1 MEPTVRTAR
10 STTRR
15 TPLAE
20 RQPRTRQSSVH
31 SKASE
36 YVKGASSTPIP
47 HHESLYPENNL
58 SVLTKP
64 QPPSPP
70 PSNKR
75 VIAIAEDDTATNKRD
90 SQISNAS
97 TVSTTKGKRKTHIGP
112 WQLGRTLGKGATG
125 RVRLAKHAFTGQ
137 TAAIKIVS
145 KKSAAMVQS
154 ASMAQMDNDTT
165 LSSNI
170 AGARTMPFGIE
181 REIVIMKLVEH
192 PNIISLYDVWENR
205 GELYLV
211 LEYVQGGELFDYVM
225 RNGALP
231 EPEAVRLLRQ
241 LIGGLSYC
249 HRFNICHRDLKP
261 ENLLL
266 DQDHNIKI
274 ADFGMAALQ
283 PNGQYL
289 TTSCGSPHYAAPEI
303 IKGKQ
308 YRGDVADIWSVG
320 IILYAMLN
328 GFLPFD
334 GGDLPSTLRKVRSG
348 KYYLSP
354 ELSPE
359 ATDLIQAI
367 LQQRPEDR
375 ITMDEIWKHPLLK
388 KYEKVH
394 ASLAA
399 PHKLVGPLP
408 PLTAADC
415 GPQRIRRSEID
426 RELLRNLQILWHGL
440 EEEEVLQRLTSD
452 EPNHEKLFYWALVK
466 FRREQLENYCGDPL
480 QYSASDYHHVKKPA
494 LRLPKATT
502 KTTLHQRRHSQFSIV
517 SDGSIGREVYYKN
530 PAIAA
535 SKTTQGSYDPYRASR
550 TPITHKQKQATT
562 VVVGPPGYSSCA
574 HPLPDASP
582 RHGLQG
588 PPASDVPAM
597 PSLASQDLQKLI
609 QQKRATYSTVS
620 SQSSL
625 ASSQRHR
632 TFRKSTSYRRN
643 VVFQH
648 QRQRSSHTTSASKYS
663 SHRLSLSRTIED
675 DRPSTQRSNQTFPD
689 SRSTPSLP
697 TPNDHVLRPKRPA
710 SDLGLHK
717 TRKAATPWKDET
729 RKVSAELSKIC
740 EEAFNRSSVS
750 YASDI
755 SQQLPVDSPATTVSA
770 PPPVLSKYGKGL
782 AQQMTPT
789 LRDLIQRRQKIIE
802 TWGDSDPGTL
812 ADLVAT
818 LDKRIAEERKNSE
831 AATDR
836 RAASEPV
843 KPTYSTT
850 ADTPSILDTMPNLKR
865 NQGKEA
871 RAVSDP
877 LNSQNHTIRMVTPDP
892 LSPIARVEARISK
905 AMPVNS
911 LKGGPSDTVK
921 LDRNLVGYD
930 QRLLG
935 GQFLE
940 PILENHY
947 RSPKKA
953 AVVETK
959 KWSWLG
965 KKATASSEDL
975 PPTPPRKD
983 MLKEKHTRTYS
994 GLSTTSSTEAQQE
1007 ELTPEETIAKKRH
1020 WFQKMFGKRRRDH
1033 AHSVASDHKVV
1044 QDDMDDIEFMD
1055 SHFLRTPVPRGP
1067 TRRGHRHQS
1076 SMEGVA
1082 VSSAN
1087 AQPEPSQNWF
1097 AKFLHLKPATS
1108 VFVLYAS
1115 KACARKEIVK
1125 ILREWRK
1132 FGIREVT
1139 VEKRPGGD
1147 VVRARVDAANCE

>member
-1 MEPTVRTAR
+1 MEQTVRTPRNTAGR
-10 STTRR
+10 N
-15 TPLAE
+15 PLTE
-20 RQPRTRQSSVH
+20 RQPRVRQSSVH

-36 YVKGASSTPIP
+36 YSKGASSTPIP

-58 SVLTKP
+58 SVITKS
-64 QPPSPP
+64 QPPSVLAG
-70 PSNKR
+70 NKR
-75 VIAIAEDDTATNKRD
+75 VIAIAEDETATNKRA

-97 TVSTTKGKRKTHIGP
+97 TISTTKGKRKTHIGP
-112 WQLGRTLGKGATG
+112 WQLGKTLGKGATG

-165 LSSNI
+165 LHGNI
-170 AGARTMPFGIE
+170 GGTRTVPFGIE
-181 REIVIMKLVEH
+181 REIVIMKLIEH

-211 LEYVQGGELFDYVM
+211 LEYVEGGELFDYVM

-231 EPEAVRLLRQ
+231 ESEAVRLLRQ

-283 PNGQYL
+283 PNGKYL

-308 YRGDVADIWSVG
+308 YRGDVADIWSLG

-359 ATDLIQAI
+359 ATDLIQGM
-367 LQQRPEDR
+367 LQQRPECR
-375 ITMDEIWKHPLLK
+375 ITMDEMWKHPLLS
-388 KYEKVH
+388 KYEKIH
-394 ASLAA
+394 ATLAA
-399 PHKLVGPLP
+399 PHKLVGPPP

-415 GPQRIRRSEID
+415 GPQRIRRSDID

-440 EEEEVLQRLTSD
+440 EEEEVIRRLTSD
-452 EPNHEKLFYWALVK
+452 EPNHEKLFYWSLVK
-466 FRREQLENYCGDPL
+466 FRQEQLENYCGDPL
-480 QYSASDYHHVKKPA
+480 QYSASDYHHVRKPVQ
-494 LRLPKATT
+494 RLPRVTT
-502 KTTLHQRRHSQFSIV
+502 KTALHQRKHSQFSIV
-517 SDGSIGREVYYKN
+517 SEGSITREAYYKN
-530 PAIAA
+530 PTIAA
-535 SKTTQGSYDPYRASR
+535 SKTTQSSYDPYRASR
-550 TPITHKQKQATT
+550 TPITHAQKQETT
-562 VVVGPPGYSSCA
+562 VVVRDPGSSSSA
-574 HPLPDASP
+574 QRMPSGSLP
-582 RHGLQG
+582 HGLLDS
-588 PPASDVPAM
+588 PVSSVLAVP
-597 PSLASQDLQKLI
+597 SSASQDLQRLI
-609 QQKRATYSTVS
+609 REKRTTYSTVS

-643 VVFQH
+643 VIFQH
-648 QRQRSSHTTSASKYS
+648 QPQRSGHTSSASKYS
-663 SHRLSLSRTIED
+663 SDKPSLSKTGED
-675 DRPSTQRSNQTFPD
+675 NRPPTQQSNQPFPD
-689 SRSTPSLP
+689 SYSTPSLP
-697 TPNDHVLRPKRPA
+697 TPSNQVLRPKRPA
-710 SDLGLHK
+710 SDLDLHT
-717 TRKAATPWKDET
+717 TRVAATPWKDDT
-729 RKVSAELSKIC
+729 RIVSAELSKIC

-755 SQQLPVDSPATTVSA
+755 SQQLPVDSPATTVSVPQA
-770 PPPVLSKYGKGL
+770 VLLNHGKGRARQL
-782 AQQMTPT
+782 TPA
-789 LRDLIQRRQKIIE
+789 LRDLVERRQKIIE
-802 TWGDSDPGTL
+802 TWGDADPKTL
-812 ADLVAT
+812 ADLVEM
-818 LDKRIAEERKNSE
+818 LDKRITKERENSE

-843 KPTYSTT
+843 KSTYPTT
-850 ADTPSILDTMPNLKR
+850 AETSSTLDGIRNFKR
-865 NQGKEA
+865 DWNKDA

-877 LNSQNHTIRMVTPDP
+877 VNNHDRTIRMVTPDP
-892 LSPIARVEARISK
+892 LSPIARLEPRISK
-905 AMPVNS
+905 TMPLNS
-911 LKGGPSDTVK
+911 LKGGSYHALGFNRNPSNHDK
-921 LDRNLVGYD
+921 
-930 QRLLG
+930 RLLG

-940 PILENHY
+940 PILEDPCK
-947 RSPKKA
+947 SPSKA
-953 AVVETK
+953 GFADSK

-965 KKATASSEDL
+965 RKATNSSDDL
-975 PPTPPRKD
+975 PPMPPKKDTPKD
-983 MLKEKHTRTYS
+983 KQPRTYS
-994 GLSTTSSTEAQQE
+994 SLSTTSSTDAQQE
-1007 ELTPEETIAKKRH
+1007 DMTTEETIAKKRH
-1020 WFQKMFGKRRRDH
+1020 WFQKMFGKHREDH
-1033 AHSVASDHKVV
+1033 TVSAANEHTVV
-1044 QDDMDDIEFMD
+1044 LNNMDDHGSVED
-1055 SHFLRTPVPRGP
+1055 YDLPSHTSTGH
-1067 TRRGHRHQS
+1067 GHRYRP

-1087 AQPEPSQNWF
+1087 VQPESSQNWF

-1108 VFVLYAS
+1108 VLVFHAS
-1115 KACARKEIVK
+1115 KARARKEV
-1125 ILREWRK
+1125 L
-1132 FGIREVT
+1132 
-1139 VEKRPGGD
+1139 
-1147 VVRARVDAANCE
+1147 